1 MLAVVTGC
9 GEKGSPRERVLR
21 LATTTTTRDTGLLDV
36 LIPPF
41 EQAAGV
47 RVDLIVV
54 GTGEAL
60 KLGRAG
66 DVDAVLAHSRTA
78 EDAFM
83 ADGEGSRREDVM
95 VSTFEILG
103 PPDDPAGIR
112 EMEPAAA
119 LQRIAAGRFPFA
131 SRGDDSGTH
140 QRELWLWEKG
150 GGRQEWP
157 EHLETGL
164 GMGATLTI
172 ADQTQAYVLCDRG
185 TFLYSKPKIELVSL
199 VRGSE
204 DLRNPYGA
212 MVVNPEN
219 HPAVRTD
226 LAHAFLDYLISAQTQ
241 TAIRDYQIDG
251 ESLFYP
257 LRLSNHK

>member
-1 MLAVVTGC
+1 M
-9 GEKGSPRERVLR
+9 LR

-41 EQAAGV
+41 EQTNNV

-66 DVDAVLAHSRTA
+66 DVDAVLVHSRQA

-83 ADGEGSRREDVM
+83 AAGAGSRREDIM
-95 VSTFEILG
+95 VNTFEILG

-112 EMEPAAA
+112 GMEPAAA
-119 LQRIAAGRFPFA
+119 LRKIATEKSRFI

-140 QRELWLWEKG
+140 QRELWLWQQTG
-150 GGRQEWP
+150 GLEPWP
-157 EHLETGL
+157 EYLETGL
-164 GMGATLTI
+164 GMGATLI
-172 ADQTQAYVLCDRG
+172 VADESQAYVICDRG
-185 TFLYSKPKIELVSL
+185 TFLYSRPKIELVSL
-199 VRGSE
+199 VSGSE
-204 DLRNPYGA
+204 VLRNPYGA
-212 MVVNPEN
+212 IAVNPAN
-219 HPAVRTD
+219 HPNVRAD
-226 LAHAFLDYLISAQTQ
+226 MANAFLDYLISAKTQ
-241 TAIRDYQIDG
+241 AVIRDYKIEG

-257 LRLSNHK
+257 LRLPNAQ